1 MLRKLISYGYD
12 ASILVEY
19 FQQGNK
25 KKFILNF
32 SFNWKFFQKILLQK
46 ETILQLKFI
55 LVIIEA
61 FF

>member
-1 MLRKLISYGYD
+1 MATMQAFWLNTSNI
-12 ASILVEY
+12 
-19 FQQGNK
+19 GNK
-25 KKFILNF
+25 KKTFILDF